1 MKTFLLSP
9 VISTGSEPPSGE
21 SRSLPLI
28 SRKGQELNSPRAS
41 EARAEFSPSFLG
53 NFGPFPGPVRE
64 SSVSGSFAFCPSCP
78 AERLVQSAKGA
89 ELGPRGRPLSPSL
102 TGQGQHFV
110 GTSLCST
117 GRGSYVIVLNLHT
130 GIFQM
135 GETEAQRD
143 KVTGPRSHSR
153 SPGVPPGF
161 MGSGTGSQQPW
172 WALRIAW
179 VLWLVGW
186 PLPQGRPQH
195 L

>member
-1 MKTFLLSP
+1 MGGVLPFLP
-9 VISTGSEPPSGE
+9 GE
-21 SRSLPLI
+21 FWSF
-28 SRKGQELNSPRAS
+28 PRT
-41 EARAEFSPSFLG
+41 
-53 NFGPFPGPVRE
+53 NE
-64 SSVSGSFAFCPSCP
+64 SSVCRSFAFCPSCP

-102 TGQGQHFV
+102 TGPGQHFV
-110 GTSLCST
+110 GTSSCST
-117 GRGSYVIVLNLHT
+117 GRGSYVIVLNLHRR
-130 GIFQM
+130 IFQM

-179 VLWLVGW
+179 VLWLGGLASTTGKTSAPVTLPMGRWVGPW
-186 PLPQGRPQH
+186 LRGGGGH
-195 L
+195 ATFS